1 MKFPRHVLALAA
13 LASLPLSAFAAQP
26 SPASVEERV
35 DNLLAQMTLEEKS
48 ALVHGD
54 TQFSSPGV
62 PRLGVP
68 RFWMSDGPHGVR
80 EEISLDSWKPAGR
93 TDDFSTYMPIFVA
106 LAATWDPVSAHDY
119 GATIAE
125 EALKRGK
132 HMMLGPGVNIVRTPL
147 NGRNFEYLGEDPLLA
162 GQLAVA
168 DIRGMQEKQV
178 SACVKH
184 YALNNQED
192 HRGTINVDVDE
203 RTLRE
208 IYLPAFEASVKEGKV
223 WSVMGAYNKY
233 QNVHACH
240 NDILLNQI
248 LKKEWGFD
256 GLVVSDWGGVHDT
269 VEAANGGMDLEMGSG
284 RNWDAF
290 HFGRPLREAIQAGKV
305 PLAALDDKVRR
316 ILRVS
321 LRTGSLD
328 GRDEGSINTPAHQA
342 AALRIAEKSLVLLQ
356 NREGLLPLDLSKVRS
371 IAVIGENAT
380 RKHAHGGQSSE
391 LKAFY
396 EVTPLEGILRL
407 VKPGTNVNYSA
418 GYASPVYRRNG
429 TTGLGGVQAEVLD
442 TSANPPAEELQA
454 QAEKLARESEVA
466 ILFVGLNHD
475 RHFDTEGSDRLS
487 LALPGEQAALI
498 QRVVAAN
505 PRTIVVMMSGSP
517 VEMDAWIGKVP
528 SVLQAWFPGMEGGN
542 AIARAL
548 FGKVNPSGKLPVSF
562 PHRLQDSPAHATGDA
577 RQYPGLDGTVHYDE
591 GMLVGYR
598 WYDTKGIEPLFPFG
612 HGLSYSR
619 FDYSAPA
626 ISGGPTAA
634 KASLTLKNSS
644 AVDGEEV
651 VQVYVAAKDS
661 PVSHPSQEL
670 RGFLRV
676 ALKAGESRQVE
687 IPLSPRAFAY
697 WSVEKKAWL
706 IPVASYEVRLS
717 ASSRDPRLTLPYQV
731 TTAATVD

>member
-13 LASLPLSAFAAQP
+13 LACLPLSAPAAQP

-35 DNLLAQMTLEEKS
+35 ERLLAQMTLEEKS
-48 ALVHGD
+48 AIVHGD

-80 EEISLDSWKPAGR
+80 EEISLDSWRPAGR
-93 TDDFSTYMPIFVA
+93 TDDFSTYMPVFVA
-106 LAATWDPVSAHDY
+106 LAATWDPVSAHEY
-119 GATIAE
+119 GSTIGE

-132 HMMLGPGVNIVRTPL
+132 NMMLGPGVNIVRTPL

-162 GQLAVA
+162 GRLAVE

-223 WSVMGAYNKY
+223 WGVMGSYNKY
-233 QNVHACH
+233 LKVHACH
-240 NDILLNQI
+240 SDVLLNQI

-284 RNWDAF
+284 RNWDEF
-290 HFGRPLREAIQAGKV
+290 KFGRPLREAIAAGKV
-305 PLAALDDKVRR
+305 PLATLDDKVRR

-328 GRDEGSINTPAHQA
+328 GHEEGSINTPAHQA

-356 NREGLLPLDLSKVRS
+356 NRDGLLPLDLAKVRS

-396 EVTPLEGILRL
+396 EVTPLEGILRQ
-407 VKPGTNVNYSA
+407 VTPGTNVSFSA
-418 GYASPVYRRNG
+418 GYASPVYRRTN
-429 TTGLGGVQAEVLD
+429 TTGLGGVHTEVID
-442 TSANPPAEELQA
+442 TNATPPAAELQA
-454 QAEKLARESEVA
+454 QAEKAAREAEVA

-475 RHFDTEGSDRLS
+475 RNFDTEGSDRLS
-487 LALPGEQAALI
+487 MALPGEQAALI
-498 QRVVAAN
+498 QRITAAN
-505 PRTIVVMMSGSP
+505 PRTIVVMMSGCP
-517 VEMDAWIGKVP
+517 VEMDTWVDKTP
-528 SVLQAWFPGMEGGN
+528 SILQAWYPGMEGGN
-542 AIARAL
+542 AIARVL

-562 PHRLQDSPAHATGDA
+562 PRRLQDSPAHASGSA
-577 RQYPGLDGTVHYDE
+577 SQYPGVDGTVHYEE

-598 WYDTKGIEPLFPFG
+598 WFDTKGIEPLFPFG
-612 HGLSYSR
+612 HGLGYSH
-619 FDYSAPA
+619 FEYSAPA
-626 ISGGPTAA
+626 LSGGPSNA
-634 KASLTLKNSS
+634 KVSLTLKNTSS
-644 AVDGEEV
+644 IDGEEV
-651 VQVYVAAKDS
+651 VQVYVAAKEF
-661 PVSHPSQEL
+661 PVSHPAQEL

-676 ALKAGESRQVE
+676 ALKAGESRQIEV
-687 IPLSPRAFAY
+687 PLSPRAFAY
-697 WSVEKKAWL
+697 WSVEQKAWL
-706 IPVASYEVRLS
+706 IPAASYEVRIS
-717 ASSRDPRLTLPYQV
+717 ASSRDLRLTLPYQV
-731 TTAATVD
+731 PTPSTVD